1 MAQTAAPGV
10 KTNVLA
16 DESFMSADDLNAYMA
31 ELEMAKASK
40 MLSAMDKAEEARQKL
55 VRTLQEEIEVT
66 AEKIAEIKQSLAVKT
81 RAAAGRGE
89 REVMVMRF
97 PSALCSDKG
106 RALNN
111 SEPDWPTTLT
121 GRPRQAYEFWKEHL
135 KPANYRL
142 RAMIIDWPGGL
153 PGDVAFFLAWS

>member
-1 MAQTAAPGV
+1 MSQSAAPGV
-10 KTNVLA
+10 KTDVLA

-55 VRTLQEEIEVT
+55 VKTLQEEVEVN
-66 AEKIAEIKQSLAVKT
+66 AETIARIKHNLAVKT
-81 RAAAGRGE
+81 RAAAARGE

-97 PSALCSDKG
+97 PSALCNDKG

-111 SEPDWPTTLT
+111 SEADWPTTLT

-142 RAMIIDWPGGL
+142 RAMIIDWPGGM

>member
-1 MAQTAAPGV
+1 MSQSAAPGV
-10 KTNVLA
+10 KTDVLA

-55 VRTLQEEIEVT
+55 VKTLQEEVEVN
-66 AEKIAEIKQSLAVKT
+66 AETIARIKHNLAVKT
-81 RAAAGRGE
+81 RAAAARGE

-111 SEPDWPTTLT
+111 SEADWPTTLT

-142 RAMIIDWPGGL
+142 RAMIIDWPGGM

>member
-1 MAQTAAPGV
+1 MSQTATPGV
-10 KTNVLA
+10 KTDVLA
-16 DESFMSADDLNAYMA
+16 DESFMSADDLNAYMVD
-31 ELEMAKASK
+31 LQMAKASK
-40 MLSAMDKAEEARQKL
+40 MLGAMDKAEEARQKL
-55 VRTLQEEIEVT
+55 VKTLQEEVEVT
-66 AEKIAEIKQSLAVKT
+66 AEKIAEIKKSLAAKT

-97 PSALCSDKG
+97 PSALCTDKG

-111 SEPDWPTTLT
+111 SEPDWPSTLT